1 MGPLQV
7 AMQDASPPPA
17 HPLGGQRPLAA
28 WFIFLDV
35 LLPPTAGLLPDPGCC
50 WLLPAG

>member
-7 AMQDASPPPA
+7 AMQDASQ
-17 HPLGGQRPLAA
+17 PLRVYQQRPLAA

-50 WLLPAG
+50 WLLPAS